1 VEYVERNRR
10 VLIGDQMGLGKTIES
25 LASVHHLDA
34 YPCLVVCPASLK
46 YNWEKEWNTWLPR
59 KTVKVQEAGEGLD
72 LRSRVTVINYDIL
85 WRHREELRER
95 GFKGLILDESHYV
108 KNGSAKRSKAARQIA
123 KRVPEDGTVILLS
136 GTAVMNRPKD
146 LVHQL
151 KVLDVFKQEFGTW
164 HGFARRFC
172 EGKQTRWGFK
182 ADGASNT
189 KELHER
195 LVKTCYVRRNK
206 EEVLTELPDKQ
217 RKYLEFEIDNR
228 KEYDQAER
236 DIVSYV
242 QKEAVTDEEFL
253 ASIEHL
259 DEHLQ
264 NARKREKA
272 RKAGRAAEMA
282 ETLMKIMNLKKLAA
296 RGKMGDVKAWIDD
309 FLEEDVGPLVVFAWH
324 REIVNEI
331 ADHYDAPRIMGDV
344 KASDRQ
350 RIVEEFQAG
359 DHDLIVLNIQAGGT
373 GLTLTESSNL
383 AFVELPWT
391 WSEVEQAEDRIHRI
405 GQENAANI
413 YFLLGQNTID
423 ADVFTMLEG
432 KRVVAEQVNAGR
444 DITDDEGNIVQGVI
458 QKLRDRVSE

>member
-1 VEYVERNRR
+1 
-10 VLIGDQMGLGKTIES
+10 
-25 LASVHHLDA
+25 
-34 YPCLVVCPASLK
+34 
-46 YNWEKEWNTWLPR
+46 
-59 KTVKVQEAGEGLD
+59 
-72 LRSRVTVINYDIL
+72 
-85 WRHREELRER
+85 
-95 GFKGLILDESHYV
+95 
-108 KNGSAKRSKAARQIA
+108 
-123 KRVPEDGTVILLS
+123 
-136 GTAVMNRPKD
+136 
-146 LVHQL
+146 
-151 KVLDVFKQEFGTW
+151 
-164 HGFARRFC
+164 
-172 EGKQTRWGFK
+172 
-182 ADGASNT
+182 
-189 KELHER
+189 
-195 LVKTCYVRRNK
+195 
-206 EEVLTELPDKQ
+206 
-217 RKYLEFEIDNR
+217 
-228 KEYDQAER
+228 
-236 DIVSYV
+236 
-242 QKEAVTDEEFL
+242 
-253 ASIEHL
+253 
-259 DEHLQ
+259 
-264 NARKREKA
+264 
-272 RKAGRAAEMA
+272 
-282 ETLMKIMNLKKLAA
+282 
-296 RGKMGDVKAWIDD
+296 MGDVKAWIDD